1 MDLYNYKILLI
12 HSGGLSQRMPNASV
26 LGKIFSPLP
35 KGNPIY
41 QILDIKLAMF
51 YPLIP
56 KMPCGVFVTCA
67 DDLIVY
73 NLGNDHEDVTFA
85 KTGFTALAHPST
97 LAVGAVH
104 GVYVIKDIDQVD
116 PRIPL
121 QSCECLEVL
130 QKPSEVVM
138 HKKGAVLKATDRDFA
153 DGVQVKGKAAYT
165 DSSFFF
171 AHDITKKLLAFIEDI
186 GGLNCEIDAYGDFL
200 QALGSRATSDYTN
213 NASNV
218 SMVTPG
224 LYQTRKTLFN
234 ALCGSTIRL
243 LVMNSSKFIHIGT
256 TKEYIEYFCC
266 DDIFQAEVGLAKDV
280 FNLWTKEPSMTTTR
294 PGSEDSQDQPTP
306 VKVLRLSDTALGCV
320 MHSCLPTES
329 YISSTAIVEFCKFD
343 IPVKVGQNCILSSCE
358 FESKVRVKD
367 AETGMSILVEYMNH
381 LETLDFPNDLFI
393 HTIPI
398 NENSRTKF
406 VTVFFDIKDDL
417 KKEAPRVDIKRLPF
431 LGKFVE
437 DYTAMLSIDIVSVRP
452 ICTNSK
458 INLWYSNLF
467 PVAGDSSES
476 LALALQCLHA
486 VKTDNPRV
494 TSLASFQLVSMA
506 TLLKQKD
513 VEAMLEKRNVLYNAI
528 KFGDNTCTF

>member
-1 MDLYNYKILLI
+1 MDLYHYKVLLI
-12 HSGGLSQRMPNASV
+12 HSGGQSQRMPNASL

-73 NLGNDHEDVTFA
+73 SLGDDHEDVTFA

-104 GVYVIKDIDQVD
+104 GVYVIKDIDKVD

-130 QKPSEVVM
+130 QKPSEVMM
-138 HKKGAVLKATDRDFA
+138 HKKGAVLEANDRNFA

-171 AHDITKKLLAFIEDI
+171 AHDITKKLLAFVEDI
-186 GGLNCEIDAYGDFL
+186 GGLDCEIDAYGDFL
-200 QALGSRATSDYTN
+200 QALGTRATSDYIN
-213 NASNV
+213 NTSNV
-218 SMVTPG
+218 STVTPG
-224 LYQTRKTLFN
+224 LYETRKTLFN
-234 ALCGSTIRL
+234 VLCDSNIRL

-280 FNLWTKEPSMTTTR
+280 FNLWTTDGSLTTAR
-294 PGSEDSQDQPTP
+294 LGSGSGDSQDQSTP
-306 VKVLRLSDTALGCV
+306 AKVLRLSDTALGCV
-320 MHSCLPTES
+320 MHSYLPTES

-343 IPVKVGQNCILSSCE
+343 IPIKVGQNCILSNCE

-367 AETGMSILVEYMNH
+367 AETGVSVLVAYMNH
-381 LETLDFPNDLFI
+381 LETLVFPNDLFI

-398 NENSRTKF
+398 NENGQTKY
-406 VTVFFDIKDDL
+406 VTVFFDIKDNL
-417 KKEAPRVDIKRLPF
+417 KKEAPGMDIKRLPF
-431 LGKFVE
+431 LGRFVE
-437 DYTAMLSIDIVSVRP
+437 DYTAMLSIDIDSVRS
-452 ICTNSK
+452 ICTDSK
-458 INLWYSNLF
+458 INLWCSNLF

-486 VKTDNPRV
+486 VQTDNSRV
-494 TSLASFQLVSMA
+494 TSLASFQLVSMT

-513 VEAMLEKRNVLYNAI
+513 VEAMLEKRNILYNAI
-528 KFGDNTCTF
+528 KFGDNTF